1 MGNSS
6 LSLEMEA
13 MAMSKGMMKMVQKP
27 FLFSGL
33 LSTNKSVFFHGCASP
48 LVALKSR
55 HPNSGI
61 LSSPSKS
68 CSTVCKIS
76 RKSFIVRASSS
87 SPSTGFF
94 SHSILKSRI
103 SSYRVILLLNGTFR
117 LELVPYVFLLVVLR
131 YTINNFFPLVMEGV
145 ACKTANSLTKL
156 MLSKRINVMTMS

>member
-1 MGNSS
+1 MPCPSNFPTWAAPEFRRISGSNPTQKGWIQEEKRDWKFLCISIAARSRWGLGNSS

-48 LVALKSR
+48 LVAFKSR

-94 SHSILKSRI
+94 FFSHSILKSRI
-103 SSYRVILLLNGTFR
+103 SSYRVIL
-117 LELVPYVFLLVVLR
+117 
-131 YTINNFFPLVMEGV
+131 
-145 ACKTANSLTKL
+145 
-156 MLSKRINVMTMS
+156 